1 MAKFIHNAQ
10 DIITVDD
17 VSFSLA
23 FFLTQEGAYALPAD
37 ATTQYYD
44 DSIPT
49 RIASNGV
56 NQVLFS
62 DAPWA
67 TGDGYIS
74 NKATYQTAFVD
85 SIDYPDVATAKITK
99 RAEVETF
106 ATTKKAGNVTYGGN
120 TFTSHAGSDAHH
132 YFDRYTR
139 TPAIPGGFYLRDITD
154 TERVLGLADLKAIAD
169 LIDDLHRL
177 AEENMHNHWD
187 SIDALG
193 TINDV
198 KTYDFSGGW
207 PTIPH
212 T

>member
-17 VSFSLA
+17 VSFPLA
-23 FFLTQEGAYALPAD
+23 FFLTQEGAYALPAG

-44 DSIPT
+44 DSIPE
-49 RIASNGV
+49 RIASDGV

-62 DAPWA
+62 DSAWA

-74 NKATYQTAFVD
+74 NKATYESAYND
-85 SIDYPDVATAKITK
+85 SILYPDLATAKISK
-99 RAEVETF
+99 RDEVAVF
-106 ATTKKAGNVTYGGN
+106 AQTKKIGNVTYSGN
-120 TFTSHAGSDAHH
+120 TFSSPTRSDAHR

-139 TPAIPGGFYLRDITD
+139 TAAIPGTFYLRDITD
-154 TERVLGLADLKAIAD
+154 TERLLNLADLKATAD

-177 AEENMHNHWD
+177 AEENMHDHWD
-187 SIDALG
+187 AIDALG